1 MYGFPTIRESFGE
14 SDSFDTRRN
23 NPPPGESQL
32 EDIKS
37 TTLGVYEGAGEILLL
52 RPWVC

>member
-1 MYGFPTIRESFGE
+1 MNLCSKLLK
-14 SDSFDTRRN
+14 
-23 NPPPGESQL
+23 PPPGESQL